1 MRISSN
7 TMFESTVSA
16 MTQQQTQ
23 MLHTQQQIATGKR
36 LISPSDDPLVAA
48 RALDVTHSEAVN
60 AQYAINRNA
69 AKDSLSIAEGILES
83 VTELML
89 NIRDTA
95 LSAGAPSNTD
105 GTRQA
110 VANSLQSSLQQ
121 LVAFANSKDGVGN
134 YMFSGFQTKTPPFV
148 DTSAGV
154 SYFGDDGQRLVQ
166 VSASQQ
172 MEVSNNGADLFMR
185 IKNGNG
191 SFLTQAAA
199 ANLGTGV
206 ASLGSV
212 TTPAVLTGNNY
223 SVTFSV
229 AAGVTTYSVN
239 NTTTGLPVAGL
250 TAQPYVSGQAISF
263 DGMKFEVKGAPA
275 NGDVFTVVPSTN
287 QSVFSTITNMINTLN
302 TPVVGGNTASLTAGM
317 AQGLAQLETALQNV
331 TNVRAT
337 MGLRLNELDAT
348 QAAGD
353 NLSLNLKQTLSQL
366 QDTDYAKAITD
377 LTMQQANLQAAQK
390 SFVSVANLSL
400 FSYI

>member
-16 MTQQQTQ
+16 MTQQQSQ
-23 MLHTQQQIATGKR
+23 MLHTQQQIATGKK
-36 LISPSDDPLVAA
+36 LITPSDDPLAAA
-48 RALDVTHSEAVN
+48 RALDVTHSAAVN
-60 AQYAINRNA
+60 AQYSVNRGA
-69 AKDSLSIAEGILES
+69 AKDSLTIAEGILGS
-83 VTELML
+83 ITELML

-95 LSAGAPSNTD
+95 TSAGAPSNTD

-121 LVAFANSKDGVGN
+121 LVGFANSQDGVGN
-134 YMFSGFQTKTPPFV
+134 YMFAGFQTKTPPFV
-148 DTSAGV
+148 DTSAGT

-166 VSASQQ
+166 VSSSQQ
-172 MEVSNNGADLFMR
+172 MEISNNGADLFMR

-191 SFLTQAAA
+191 SFLTQANT
-199 ANLGTGV
+199 ANTGTGV

-212 TTPAVLTGNNY
+212 TTPALLTGNNY

-239 NTTTGLPVAGL
+239 NTTTGLPVAGM

-263 DGMKFEVKGAPA
+263 DGLKFDVKGVPA
-275 NGDVFTVVPSTN
+275 NGDVFSVAPSTN
-287 QSVFSTITNMINTLN
+287 QSVFSTIQDMIDTLKA
-302 TPVVGGNTASLTAGM
+302 PVLGGNMAQLTAGM
-317 AQGLAQLETALQNV
+317 AQGLAQLDAALQNV

-353 NLSLNLKQTLSQL
+353 NLDLNLQKTLSQL

-377 LTMQQANLQAAQK
+377 LTMQQTTLQAAQK
-390 SFVSVANLSL
+390 SFTSVANLSL
-400 FSYI
+400 FSYL